1 MQPKLLR
8 FCSGIPVL
16 IAALLVPPVPLAAE
30 RAAQSAQQ
38 APAPAAGAQ
47 QSADAV
53 ARAVQQHY
61 DGVRDFTADFTQAY
75 EGGTLRRKT
84 SERGTVLVKKPGKMR
99 WTYKTPE
106 EKLFISDGRKIYFYV
121 PADKQVTVTS
131 MPSEDKASTPILF
144 LVGKGNLTADFTVS
158 FAENAPGAPGQAA
171 DSVALRLVPKVRTP
185 DYDSLVLIVDRRTLA
200 LRMLIAR
207 DAQSGTS
214 TFTFSNLK
222 ENVGLSDG
230 QFTFSIPRGAD
241 VITQS

>member
-1 MQPKLLR
+1 MRAEWLR
-8 FCSGIPVL
+8 FCSCVL
-16 IAALLVPPVPLAAE
+16 SVALLAPLAAQ
-30 RAAQSAQQ
+30 QSQPRQPPPQ
-38 APAPAAGAQ
+38 A
-47 QSADAV
+47 SADAV
-53 ARAVQQHY
+53 ARSVQQHY
-61 DGVRDFTADFTQAY
+61 DGVRDFTADFTQTY
-75 EGGTLRRKT
+75 EGGALRKKSR
-84 SERGTVLVKKPGKMR
+84 ERGTVLVKKPGKMR
-99 WTYKTPE
+99 WTYKAPE

-144 LVGKGNLTADFTVS
+144 LVGKGNLTADFAVS
-158 FAENAPGAPGQAA
+158 FAEATSNGAAAAPA
-171 DSVALRLVPKVRTP
+171 DSVALKLVPKVRTP

-200 LRMLIAR
+200 LRMLIAH
-207 DAQSGTS
+207 AEQSGTS

>member
-1 MQPKLLR
+1 MRASWVR
-8 FCSGIPVL
+8 FCSSVL
-16 IAALLVPPVPLAAE
+16 SIALLAPLAPVASL
-30 RAAQSAQQ
+30 SAQQ
-38 APAPAAGAQ
+38 PASQQSAPQQPA

-53 ARAVQQHY
+53 AKSIQQHY
-61 DGVRDFTADFTQAY
+61 DGVRDFTADFAQSY
-75 EGGTLRRKT
+75 EGGTLRRKS

-99 WTYKTPE
+99 WTYKAPE
-106 EKLFISDGRKIYFYV
+106 EKLFVSDGRKIYFYV

-144 LVGKGNLTADFTVS
+144 LVGKGNLTADFTVT
-158 FAENAPGAPGQAA
+158 FAEGVANAPA
-171 DSVALRLVPKVRTP
+171 DGVALKLVPKVRTP
-185 DYDSLVLIVDRRTLA
+185 DYDSLILIVDRRTLA
-200 LRMLIAR
+200 LRMLIAH
-207 DAQSGTS
+207 DQQSGTS